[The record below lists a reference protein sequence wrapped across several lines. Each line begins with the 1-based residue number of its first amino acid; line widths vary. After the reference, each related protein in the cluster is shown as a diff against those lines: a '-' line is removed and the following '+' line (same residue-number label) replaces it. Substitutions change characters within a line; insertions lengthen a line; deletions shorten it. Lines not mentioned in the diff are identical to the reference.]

1 MYYSQMR
8 NLSLLHFIHEQYWLN
23 NETLDHINT
32 MIMAVNR
39 RSKLMNFLKFFLYTD
54 LNSNSERAEWHI

>member
-39 RSKLMNFLKFFLYTD
+39 RSELMNFLKFFLYTD